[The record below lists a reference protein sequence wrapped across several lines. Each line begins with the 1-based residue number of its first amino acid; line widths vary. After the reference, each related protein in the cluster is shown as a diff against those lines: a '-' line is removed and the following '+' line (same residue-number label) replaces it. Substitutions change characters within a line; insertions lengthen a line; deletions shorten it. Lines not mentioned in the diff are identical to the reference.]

1 MRYRPLY
8 IFKYACPCFP
18 SLSSCV
24 PLRFRNV
31 EPFHEFPVGSPL
43 FSVHSLRVKLA
54 SAVHYTVRSL
64 VCRFTKRFPAPSPYI
79 RLVFHYISRA
89 FYPVFRL
96 RSTLQS
102 SWFLPRGPC
111 GFIPA
116 HSPCFFA
123 NSARFTMSSLW
134 FFLFLFFF
142 FFFFVT
148 FPWQFNRPV
157 FSSFLYICRVFL
169 SFLVC
174 SVLCQ
179 SDRPIVGEESPRF
192 TVCSPWV
199 TRYLSCTCVFPSVSI
214 SCDTCF
220 PCIALY
226 VTAEF
231 HHEFPV
237 GYLSLTFS
245 MRSVSFAVSS
255 VLCPRCVSLYR
266 NYVLHYLPANFS
278 YKFAVRSLTF
288 LVCSTMCSPCV
299 SLNGTLT
306 FYHGFPM
313 DSLPFPIS
321 SLVFFCVSS
330 EFRALRSSYVA
341 RHGAPTFQHEF
352 TVGSPISF
360 LHIHGVSGHL
370 SLDFLLMSHV
380 GFARLL
386 VYFVILSYVLCL
398 LYDY

>member
-1 MRYRPLY
+1 MSSRLVRRCSLYIRCGLSLPPRSIIPCVLLYAVLPSASLRLPLTFALCSITFPVRFTLCSACAPLY
-8 IFKYACPCFP
+8 KARGFY
-18 SLSSCV
+18 
-24 PLRFRNV
+24 
-31 EPFHEFPVGSPL
+31 HEVHVGL
-43 FSVHSLRVKLA
+43 FLLIRRVSLRILRV
-54 SAVHYTVRSL
+54 
-64 VCRFTKRFPAPSPYI
+64 SPW
-79 RLVFHYISRA
+79 V
-89 FYPVFRL
+89 
-96 RSTLQS
+96 
-102 SWFLPRGPC
+102 PC
-111 GFIPA
+111 GF
-116 HSPCFFA
+116 
-123 NSARFTMSSLW
+123 
-134 FFLFLFFF
+134 FFF
-142 FFFFVT
+142 FFSFFFFVT